1 MARNMMKKR
10 VLKLQFNAPLILLF
24 SLASLAVL
32 IADHYTGGAG
42 EALGDSTVRFFSVYR
57 SSWAD
62 PAAYIRLF
70 GHVLGHA
77 DWNHYLGNIML
88 LLVVG
93 PPLEEKY
100 GSWTLLWAMCVTAV
114 VSGLAFI
121 LWNGSGLLLGASG
134 IVFMCIMLSS
144 LAGMR
149 DGAIPITLIL
159 VAILYLGGELWAAF
173 TGNDSV
179 SQLTHIIGGLC
190 GTVIGFILAR
200 RRR

>member
-24 SLASLAVL
+24 SLAALAVL
-32 IADHYTGGAG
+32 IADYYTGGKG
-42 EALGDSTVRFFSVYR
+42 DGLGDSTVRFFSVYR
-57 SSWAD
+57 TSWAD

-70 GHVLGHA
+70 GHVLGHV
-77 DWNHYLGNIML
+77 DWSHYLGNIML

-114 VSGLAFI
+114 VSGLAF
-121 LWNGSGLLLGASG
+121 LLLNGNGLLLGASG

-159 VAILYLGGELWAAF
+159 VAILYLGGELWDAF
-173 TGNDSV
+173 TAADSV
-179 SQLTHIIGGLC
+179 SHLTHIIGGLC
-190 GTVIGFILAR
+190 GTVIGFLLAR

>member
-24 SLASLAVL
+24 ALASLAVL
-32 IADHYTGGAG
+32 VVDYYTGGAG
-42 EALGDSTVRFFSVYR
+42 DALGESTRRFFSVYR
-57 SSWAD
+57 SSWTD
-62 PAAYIRLF
+62 FWSYIRLF

-77 DWNHYLGNIML
+77 NWSHYINNIML

-114 VSGLAFI
+114 VSALVF
-121 LWNGSGLLLGASG
+121 LFWNSGGVLLGASG

-173 TGNDSV
+173 SGTDSV

-190 GTVIGFILAR
+190 GTAIGFFLAR
-200 RRR
+200 RR

>member
-10 VLKLQFNAPLILLF
+10 VIKLQFNAPLILLF
-24 SLASLAVL
+24 VLASLAVL
-32 IADHYTGGAG
+32 IADYCTGGAPVG
-42 EALGDSTVRFFSVYR
+42 ALGDSTLRFFSIYR
-57 SSWAD
+57 SSWTD
-62 PAAYIRLF
+62 FGTYIRLF

-77 DWNHYLGNIML
+77 DWNHYISNIML

-114 VSGLAFI
+114 VSGLVFI
-121 LWNGSGLLLGASG
+121 FWNGSGILLGASG

-159 VAILYLGGELWAAF
+159 VAILYLGGELWAAL
-173 TGNDSV
+173 TGDDSV
-179 SQLTHIIGGLC
+179 SQLTHIVGGLC
-190 GTVIGFILAR
+190 GTFLGFMMAR
-200 RRR
+200 RR

>member
-24 SLASLAVL
+24 ALAALAVL
-32 IADHYTGGAG
+32 IADYCTGGAG
-42 EALGDSTVRFFSVYR
+42 GALGESTYKFFSVYR
-57 SSWAD
+57 SSWGD
-62 PAAYIRLF
+62 PLTYVRLF
-70 GHVLGHA
+70 GHVLGHSN
-77 DWNHYLGNIML
+77 WSHYISNIML

-100 GSWTLLWAMCVTAV
+100 GSWTLLWAMCVTAA
-114 VSGLAFI
+114 VSGLVFCF
-121 LWNGSGLLLGASG
+121 WNPNGLLLGASG

-159 VAILYLGGELWAAF
+159 VGILYLGGELWAAF
-173 TGNDSV
+173 TGDDSV

-190 GTVIGFILAR
+190 GTVLGFILAR

>member
-1 MARNMMKKR
+1 MARDMMKKR

-24 SLASLAVL
+24 ALASLGVL
-32 IADHYTGGAG
+32 IADYFTGGAG
-42 EALGDSTVRFFSVYR
+42 DGLGWTTRKFFSVYR
-57 SSWAD
+57 CPMGDLWG
-62 PAAYIRLF
+62 YFRLF

-77 DWNHYLGNIML
+77 DWSHYINNMMM

-114 VSGLAFI
+114 VSGAVFCF
-121 LWNGSGLLLGASG
+121 WSPNGLLLGASG
-134 IVFMCIMLSS
+134 IVFMLIMLSS

-149 DGAIPITLIL
+149 DGAVPITLIL
-159 VAILYLGGELWAAF
+159 VAILYLGGELAAAF
-173 TGNDSV
+173 SGSDSV
-179 SQLTHIIGGLC
+179 SQLTHIVGGLC
-190 GTVIGFILAR
+190 GTVLGFWMAR